1 MGGLLSIMVSIMKN
15 NEISSQMMPKHI
27 GIIMDGNGRW
37 AQKRGLPR
45 TAGHK
50 MGIESLKKIVSFSG
64 EIGIEVLTVY
74 AFSTENWKRPQ
85 EEVSILMSLIIEYIK
100 KELNVLHRN
109 GVKINP
115 IGEYQQLPEKTVKE
129 INKAI
134 EKTKNNTKLTLN
146 VALNYGSKAE
156 ITKGVQEIAKKIIQG
171 ELSPDQI
178 NEKIIS
184 DHLYT
189 KNQPDPDLIIRPSGE
204 KRLSNFLMWQGAYSE
219 LWFSDVLW
227 PDFSEEHLLE
237 AINDFKNRDR
247 RFGAVKEKEKDE

>member
-1 MGGLLSIMVSIMKN
+1 MGGLLSIVVNNMKN
-15 NEISSQMMPKHI
+15 TEQNSQKIPKHI
-27 GIIMDGNGRW
+27 AIIMDGNGRW

-50 MGIESLKKIVSFSG
+50 MGIESLKKIVKYSG

-74 AFSTENWKRPQ
+74 AFSTENWKRPH
-85 EEVSILMSLIIEYIK
+85 EEVSVLMSLIIEYIK
-100 KELNVLHRN
+100 KELNVLHKN

-129 INKAI
+129 IEKAV
-134 EKTKNNTKLTLN
+134 EKTKKNEKLTLN

-156 ITKGVQEIAKKIIQG
+156 ITRSFQIIGEKIKKGEI
-171 ELSPDQI
+171 SPDEI
-178 NEKIIS
+178 DEKMIS
-184 DHLYT
+184 QHLYT

-227 PDFSEEHLLE
+227 PDFSEEHLME

>member
-1 MGGLLSIMVSIMKN
+1 MGGLLSIMVDKMINK
-15 NEISSQMMPKHI
+15 IDSSLVLPRHI

-64 EIGIEVLTVY
+64 DIGIEVLTVY

-100 KELNVLHRN
+100 RELEVLHKN

-115 IGEYQQLPEKTVKE
+115 IGEYKKLPIKTVVE
-129 INKAI
+129 IEKAI

-146 VALNYGSKAE
+146 VALNYGSRDELVQGFRK
-156 ITKGVQEIAKKIIQG
+156 ITEKIIDG

-178 NEKIIS
+178 DEKLIS
-184 DHLYT
+184 ENLYT
-189 KNQPDPDLIIRPSGE
+189 YGQPDPDLIIRPSGE
-204 KRLSNFLMWQGAYSE
+204 KRLSNFLMWQSAYSE

-227 PDFSEEHLLE
+227 PDFSEEHLIE
-237 AINDFKNRDR
+237 AIKDYNKRDR
-247 RFGAVKEKEKDE
+247 RFGAVKEKEKDR

>member
-1 MGGLLSIMVSIMKN
+1 
-15 NEISSQMMPKHI
+15 
-27 GIIMDGNGRW
+27 MDGNGRW

-50 MGIESLKKIVSFSG
+50 MGIEALKKIVSYSG
-64 EIGIEVLTVY
+64 EIGIQYLTVY

-100 KELNVLHRN
+100 KELNVLHKN

-115 IGEYQQLPEKTVKE
+115 IGEYSKLPEKTVRE

-146 VALNYGSKAE
+146 VALNYGSRAE
-156 ITKGVQEIAKKIIQG
+156 ITNGVNSIVKKIIDG

-178 NEKIIS
+178 NESLIS
-184 DHLYT
+184 DFLYT
-189 KNQPDPDLIIRPSGE
+189 KHQPDPDLIIRPSGE

-227 PDFSEEHLLE
+227 PEFTEENLME
-237 AINDFKNRDR
+237 AINDYKNRDR
-247 RFGAVKEKEKDE
+247 RFGAVKEEEK